1 MPSDFD
7 ALSDLLD
14 LVPIGCLLLDDGVI
28 VACSEQAVSTM
39 AIPRDRMIGVP
50 LAELL
55 VPEYETAFVQL
66 LDDLESDPQ
75 ALPVRLAAGLA
86 PIEVMARR
94 LPNEQMIIG
103 VRSMATEHHYS
114 AQSGGALTHDMVT
127 GLPDHFHVL
136 SQLHQRL
143 AAPKRLPMAIM
154 CLWVDDLAQLA
165 EVHGKRA
172 VQRII
177 KEVSS
182 RIENKLRAP
191 DMIGRFEEA
200 GFLVLMTTDSEPD
213 QLTDVADRLRNEV
226 AFPIEVDGK
235 LLSFTASVVV
245 ASIAHHRPSIERI
258 LALLEAA
265 ANRAVISGG
274 NRIDVLAI

>member
-7 ALSDLLD
+7 ALTDLLD

-28 VACSEQAVSTM
+28 MAGNEEALATM
-39 AIPRDRMIGVP
+39 AIPRERLVGVP

-55 VPEYETAFVQL
+55 VPEFEEAYEQMLSGLGTEPASV
-66 LDDLESDPQ
+66 
-75 ALPVRLAAGLA
+75 AVRLAAGLA
-86 PIEVMARR
+86 PMELSARA
-94 LPNEQMIIG
+94 LPNGRTIVG

-114 AQSGGALTHDMVT
+114 AQSGGALTHDLVT

-143 AAPKRLPMAIM
+143 SAPKRLPMAIM
-154 CLWVDDLAQLA
+154 CLWVDDLGQLA
-165 EVHGKRA
+165 DLHGHRA
-172 VQRII
+172 VERII
-177 KEVSS
+177 KEVSG
-182 RIENKLRAP
+182 RIQHKLRAP

-200 GFLVLMTTDSEPD
+200 GFLVLMTTDSQAE
-213 QLTDVADRLRNEV
+213 QLTEVAERLHDEV
-226 AFPIEVDGK
+226 AFPIEIDGK

-245 ASIAHHRPSIERI
+245 ASIARHRPSIERV

-265 ANRAVISGG
+265 ANRAVVSGG
-274 NRIDVLAI
+274 NRTDVLAI

>member
-7 ALSDLLD
+7 ALTDLLD
-14 LVPIGCLLLDDGVI
+14 LVPIGCLVLDDGVI
-28 VACSEQAVSTM
+28 VASNEQALATM
-39 AIPRDRMIGVP
+39 AIPRDRLMGVP

-55 VPEYETAFVQL
+55 VPEFEEAY
-66 LDDLESDPQ
+66 LEMLG
-75 ALPVRLAAGLA
+75 ALGAEPASLAVRLAAGLA
-86 PIEVMARR
+86 PIELSARS
-94 LPNEQMIIG
+94 LPSGQMIVA

-114 AQSGGALTHDMVT
+114 AQSGGALTHDLVT

-143 AAPKRLPMAIM
+143 SAPKRLPMAIM
-154 CLWVDDLAQLA
+154 CLWVDDLSQL
-165 EVHGKRA
+165 EELHGHRA
-172 VQRII
+172 VERII
-177 KEVSS
+177 KEVSG
-182 RIENKLRAP
+182 RIQNKLRAP

-200 GFLVLMTTDSEPD
+200 GFLVLMTTDSQAE
-213 QLTDVADRLRNEV
+213 QLTEVAERLRDEV
-226 AFPIEVDGK
+226 AFPIEIDGK

-265 ANRAVISGG
+265 ANRAVVSGG
-274 NRIDVLAI
+274 NRTDVLAI

>member
-7 ALSDLLD
+7 ALTDALD
-14 LVPIGCLLLDDGVI
+14 LIPVGSLLLDDGVI
-28 VACSEQAVSTM
+28 AACNDAAVDTM
-39 AIPRDRMIGVP
+39 SIPRDKLVGVP

-55 VPEYETAFVQL
+55 VPEFVESYDQML
-66 LDDLESDPQ
+66 SDLDTVSTS
-75 ALPVRLAAGLA
+75 LPVRLAAGLI
-86 PIEVMARR
+86 PIELLARALDDGR
-94 LPNEQMIIG
+94 TIIA

-114 AQSGGALTHDMVT
+114 AQSGGALTHDLVT

-143 AAPKRLPMAIM
+143 SAPKRMPMAIM

-165 EVHGKRA
+165 EEHGDRA
-172 VQRII
+172 VERII
-177 KEVSS
+177 KEASN
-182 RIENKLRAP
+182 RIQHKLRAP
-191 DMIGRFEEA
+191 DMIGRFEQA
-200 GFLVLMTTDSEPD
+200 GFLVLMTTDSKAD
-213 QLTDVADRLRNEV
+213 QLTEVAERLRDEV

-245 ASIAHHRPSIERI
+245 ASITHHRPSIERV

-265 ANRAVISGG
+265 ANRAVVTGG
-274 NRIDVLAI
+274 NRTDVLAI